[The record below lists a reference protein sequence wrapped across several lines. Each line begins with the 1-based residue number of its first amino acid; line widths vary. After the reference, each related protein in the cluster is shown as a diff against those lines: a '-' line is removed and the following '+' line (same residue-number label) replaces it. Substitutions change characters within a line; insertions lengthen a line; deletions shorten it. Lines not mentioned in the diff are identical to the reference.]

1 MSANINLTA
10 VFCFLEALLLLPCTL
25 HSKIIAL
32 VAVGNDNF
40 GKERE
45 NKSEKMT
52 HEEVS
57 EGLSVVSGRLERLAA
72 V

>member
-1 MSANINLTA
+1 MTT
-10 VFCFLEALLLLPCTL
+10 LE
-25 HSKIIAL
+25 KRE
-32 VAVGNDNF
+32 G
-40 GKERE
+40 ERE

>member
-1 MSANINLTA
+1 MTT
-10 VFCFLEALLLLPCTL
+10 LE
-25 HSKIIAL
+25 KR
-32 VAVGNDNF
+32 
-40 GKERE
+40 ERE